1 MCNNSLKL
9 YSIGFQVLHCK
20 LQCGSNNIAV
30 WEDRNFICKL
40 KLSARKMLSL
50 HNAITALLCLTIWIV
65 ANYEVGGKDFFY
77 LAHDRDN
84 HSAML

>member
-1 MCNNSLKL
+1 
-9 YSIGFQVLHCK
+9 
-20 LQCGSNNIAV
+20 
-30 WEDRNFICKL
+30 
-40 KLSARKMLSL
+40 MLSL

-84 HSAML
+84 HSTML